1 MMKKKVSALLLSAA
15 LTAGLLTG
23 CSSGNTAYAKY
34 VKLGE
39 YKGLSVNKI
48 KTEVTDDDVEA
59 EIESTLDENSEYTD
73 VDRAAKDGDQV
84 NIDFTGTI
92 DGEEFDGSSDT
103 DYDLV
108 IGSEDFQPEFEENI
122 IGAKTGDTLNFSITI
137 SEDYDEEL
145 AGKKADFEV
154 KVNSVQEIDI
164 PELTDDFCKEYTDY
178 DTVDAFRAGVKAEL
192 ESYYDEDNSYMAG
205 SDALSQVIENS
216 EISGYPQELY
226 DKCKEEYD
234 ANNEAMAE
242 MFGMEVED
250 IAGSEEDIKA
260 AVEEMVYTEMIVSEI
275 AEKEKI
281 TVSDD
286 EYKEYVDSVYEDSGY
301 DSAEEYE
308 ADYTKEETISSIL
321 YDKVTGFLLDNAN
334 ITEISEDEYYSSY
347 YDEEDLELD
356 SEDESDSE
364 SFDSEDESASEDMGL
379 QDDADLL
386 DTEANK

>member
-59 EIESTLDENSEYTD
+59 EIESILDENSEYTD